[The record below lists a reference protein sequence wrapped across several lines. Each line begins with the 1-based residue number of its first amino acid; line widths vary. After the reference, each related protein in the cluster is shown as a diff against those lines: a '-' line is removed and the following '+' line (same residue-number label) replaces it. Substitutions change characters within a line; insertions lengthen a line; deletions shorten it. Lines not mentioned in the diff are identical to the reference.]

1 MANMYIPI
9 WKVHICQITS
19 HWEWLGL
26 SQFIAHLR
34 LLGVL
39 EVDAGLSEPPGQAKS
54 EQIGVVPRFVIWYDP
69 NIILSNLWGS
79 YHKELPSSS
88 SKMVTEQAKDFKY
101 IAKSISVT
109 RLHCRAIHPSLDW
122 NSAGQNLTRML
133 PKVVIHDVAPFN
145 HRGFF
150 HPYYH
155 AVTLYCWLFRRNTLH
170 L

>member
-79 YHKELPSSS
+79 YHKELPP
-88 SKMVTEQAKDFKY
+88 
-101 IAKSISVT
+101 
-109 RLHCRAIHPSLDW
+109 HPQRWS
-122 NSAGQNLTRML
+122 QNRPRTS
-133 PKVVIHDVAPFN
+133 
-145 HRGFF
+145 
-150 HPYYH
+150 
-155 AVTLYCWLFRRNTLH
+155 NTLLNPSASPSPLPSDTSEPGLELGWTKSH
-170 L
+170 EDATESDNSGLTLISPWFLMKLGR